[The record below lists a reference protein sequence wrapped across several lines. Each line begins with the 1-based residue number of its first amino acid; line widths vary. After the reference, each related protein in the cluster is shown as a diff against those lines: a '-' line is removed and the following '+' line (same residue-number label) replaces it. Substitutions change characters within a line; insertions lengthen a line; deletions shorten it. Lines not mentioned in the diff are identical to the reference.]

1 MAMNWKLLTLCV
13 CFVTATLLPGQ
24 AQQSVPGGYSKAGV
38 AGKEVTKAAAF
49 AVKEEQKVMNQAAK
63 DTAPVKLRLVKVLD
77 AQQQVVAGMNYKLHM
92 KVRLDGKAKEA
103 DAVVW
108 WQSWRKP
115 EPYQLTSWTWK

>member
-1 MAMNWKLLTLCV
+1 MNWKLFTLCV
-13 CFVTATLLPGQ
+13 CFVTASLLTGQ
-24 AQQSVPGGYSKAGV
+24 AQQSVPGGYGKADV

-49 AVKEEQKVMNQAAK
+49 AVKAEQKVLNQAAK
-63 DTAPVKLRLVKVLD
+63 DTGPTKLKLVKVLG
-77 AQQQVVAGMNYKLHM
+77 AQQQVVAGINYKMHL
-92 KVRLDGKAKEA
+92 KVRLDGKVREA